1 MLEQEVVTLDK
12 LAEKELTTAVIN
24 QTGKSVAKQINEHES
39 QGLRTFLI
47 KNGIHLTPINEHK
60 KLASLLI
67 WSEEGFP
74 IIAINQKLATGR
86 QAWELVAQ
94 VNWLVSQ
101 ELWELPHRK
110 SNKPAMFNSNQLLH
124 SRTILN
130 QASDLPLNQ
139 ATIYAFTPAYKLD
152 KSAQNKLAQALSL
165 CFEFNA
171 APLVKYQQNQ
181 I

>member
-1 MLEQEVVTLDK
+1 MLEQEVVILDK
-12 LAEKELTTAVIN
+12 LAEKELTTALIN
-24 QTGKSVAKQINEHES
+24 QTGKSVAKQINDHES

-74 IIAINQKLATGR
+74 IIAVNQKLSTGR

-94 VNWLVSQ
+94 VNWLISQ
-101 ELWELPHRK
+101 DLWELPHK
-110 SNKPAMFNSNQLLH
+110 NGNSAVLTSNQLLH

-130 QASDLPLNQ
+130 QASDLPINQ

-152 KSAQNKLAQALSL
+152 KPTQNKLAQALSL
-165 CFEFNA
+165 FFEFNV